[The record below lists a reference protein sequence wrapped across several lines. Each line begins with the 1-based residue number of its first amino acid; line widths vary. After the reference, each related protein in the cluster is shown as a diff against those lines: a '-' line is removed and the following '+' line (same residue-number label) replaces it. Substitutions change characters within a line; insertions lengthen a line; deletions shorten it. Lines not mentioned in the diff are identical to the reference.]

1 MKVIDT
7 PQLGVVDVMVA
18 KRVFSA
24 GAPMT
29 PVDLEKHMV
38 IGAQD
43 LRPVT
48 VQDLGISCMTLS
60 NIFDFYKPQFPRLQ
74 NGDSYSKIQ
83 S

>member
-24 GAPMT
+24 EAPMT

-38 IGAQD
+38 TGAQE

-48 VQDLGISCMTLS
+48 VQDLGISCMTLN
-60 NIFDFYKPQFPRLQ
+60 NIFDSSKPRFPILQ
-74 NGDSYSKIQ
+74 NGDSYSRIQ